1 MSLHAPTL
9 TRLAQR
15 ASTRPATR
23 PATRQAPAGQANARD
38 TATLYLSVSHV
49 VQLVR
54 QTGLSA
60 CLAGVAQRI
69 EADYRRWPEFDKSP
83 RLACHSSDGVVEL
96 MPIAD
101 ASRFAFKYVNGH
113 PANHRFGLPTVMAF
127 GVLADV
133 ATGLPLLLAEL
144 TITTAIRTAAMS
156 ALAARV
162 LARPGSRSMA
172 LIGNG
177 AQSEFQALAMLDLVG
192 VRELRLFDTDPAA
205 SAKLAANLAGQ
216 GFSTIRIA
224 SSIADAVRG
233 ADIVTTVTADK
244 ALATILT
251 PEMIEPGMHLN
262 AVGGDCPGKTELHPG
277 VLRAAAVFVEY
288 EPQTRIEGDIQQMP
302 ADFAVTEFWQVLSG
316 HAAGRQSA
324 EQVTV
329 FDSVGF
335 ALEDYSA
342 LTFLYDTALA
352 LGLGEPIDL
361 VPANDDPK
369 DLFGL
374 LTAPSPA
381 QSLARAPQRRTK
393 IGRSGSTLR
402 A

>member
-1 MSLHAPTL
+1 MSLPTPTL
-9 TRLAQR
+9 PRPC
-15 ASTRPATR
+15 TRPAAGR
-23 PATRQAPAGQANARD
+23 LPATGK
-38 TATLYLSVSHV
+38 TATLYLSVQHV
-49 VQLVR
+49 VDLVR
-54 QTGLSA
+54 KTGLSA

-69 EADYRRWPEFDKSP
+69 AADYRRWPDFDKSP
-83 RLACHSSDGVVEL
+83 RLACHSAEGVVEL

-101 ASRFAFKYVNGH
+101 AHRFAFKYVNGH

-127 GVLADV
+127 GVLSDV
-133 ATGLPLLLAEL
+133 ATGLPLLLSEL
-144 TITTAIRTAAMS
+144 TLTTAIRTAAMS
-156 ALAARV
+156 ALAASL

-177 AQSEFQALAMLDLVG
+177 AQSEFQALAFRDRVG

-205 SAKLAANLAGQ
+205 SAKLAANLADQ
-216 GFSTIRIA
+216 GFASIRIA
-224 SSIADAVRG
+224 ASIADAVRG
-233 ADIVTTVTADK
+233 AEIVTTVTADK
-244 ALATILT
+244 TNATILR

-262 AVGGDCPGKTELHPG
+262 AVGGDCPGKTELHPD
-277 VLRAAAVFVEY
+277 VLRAGTVFVEY
-288 EPQTRIEGDIQQMP
+288 EPQTRIEGEIQQMP
-302 ADFAVTEFWQVLSG
+302 VDFAVTEFWRVLTG
-316 HAAGRQSA
+316 QAAGRQSA

-342 LTFLYDTALA
+342 LSYLHDRALA
-352 LGLGEPIDL
+352 LGLGEYLQL

-374 LTAPSPA
+374 LRAPGPA
-381 QSLARAPQRRTK
+381 QGAATPPQTRSKHGRTG
-393 IGRSGSTLR
+393 ITLQ